1 MALAQT
7 SNYDIKS
14 MFLISSE
21 GIRFDLK
28 RYFTGLEIYESIN
41 EPFVNGFLT
50 ITDMNSAIEE
60 LALKGDETIEI
71 SWKTTKYNGSDLDPA
86 YNPHEKY
93 TFDVYS
99 VRNVNAASKDSMM
112 YTIRFI
118 SNLFY
123 LDSIANIRKSYVGT
137 PDAIFSN
144 INTSFFKNEIGRV
157 TPAKFDEHII
167 IPSQKPSDAI
177 DLVASF
183 ATSED
188 YGSNY
193 TFFETKDKSNFV
205 TLDWLISQPPID
217 TYKNN
222 IIANFV
228 NVMPFFNIESTHV
241 KSVFDTTQSMRSG
254 AYGSKTIVHDI
265 VNKSVT
271 EQTSDYN
278 TSYAK
283 HKHLGKKPL
292 TELLGTG
299 LEKGKINVVSNNE
312 THGNKATWFND
323 NVVRSNQFNNNI
335 TIFEMNNDPRLEAGH
350 VIDYV
355 APRRGKSGDVDQR
368 ESGKYLIVNLRRVFI
383 PEGQLNLILETV
395 RESHNV

>member
-1 MALAQT
+1 
-7 SNYDIKS
+7 
-14 MFLISSE
+14 
-21 GIRFDLK
+21 
-28 RYFTGLEIYESIN
+28 
-41 EPFVNGFLT
+41 
-50 ITDMNSAIEE
+50 
-60 LALKGDETIEI
+60 
-71 SWKTTKYNGSDLDPA
+71 
-86 YNPHEKY
+86 
-93 TFDVYS
+93 
-99 VRNVNAASKDSMM
+99 
-112 YTIRFI
+112 
-118 SNLFY
+118 
-123 LDSIANIRKSYVGT
+123 
-137 PDAIFSN
+137 
-144 INTSFFKNEIGRV
+144 
-157 TPAKFDEHII
+157 
-167 IPSQKPSDAI
+167 
-177 DLVASF
+177 
-183 ATSED
+183 
-188 YGSNY
+188 
-193 TFFETKDKSNFV
+193 
-205 TLDWLISQPPID
+205 
-217 TYKNN
+217 
-222 IIANFV
+222 
-228 NVMPFFNIESTHV
+228 
-241 KSVFDTTQSMRSG
+241 MRSG